1 MGDFMKNILLIV
13 FTLMSI
19 SPLYAAEAAAQKE
32 AAARFPQEVGRYQL
46 FQGTY
51 TTLDLKYRQASSTH
65 NAVFLLDTATGQV
78 KRYVNRI
85 DEDGQYIET
94 WLPTDLVQ
102 QMTPKK
108 TTTQQTEGK

>member
-1 MGDFMKNILLIV
+1 MFFVLTCMTIP
-13 FTLMSI
+13 T
-19 SPLYAAEAAAQKE
+19 LYAAEAPGQKE
-32 AAARFPQEVGRYQL
+32 TGRSVQEIGRYQL

-85 DEDGQYIET
+85 DEDGHYIET
-94 WLPTDLVQ
+94 WLPTDIIQ
-102 QMTPKK
+102 QMISKK
-108 TTTQQTEGK
+108 PISPQVEGK